1 VLGRARSRGRR
12 GTRDSAE
19 RRRGRGTPGT
29 SLRLGRHWGARSQW
43 LCGGDDGAGGG
54 VAGARLSAG
63 AFLCGVLGAGAFPR
77 DCGI

>member
-1 VLGRARSRGRR
+1 VSGRARSRGRR
-12 GTRDSAE
+12 GTRDNAE

-29 SLRLGRHWGARSQW
+29 SLRLGRHWGAGSRW
-43 LCGGDDGAGGG
+43 LCGEDDEAGGG

-77 DCGI
+77 DCG